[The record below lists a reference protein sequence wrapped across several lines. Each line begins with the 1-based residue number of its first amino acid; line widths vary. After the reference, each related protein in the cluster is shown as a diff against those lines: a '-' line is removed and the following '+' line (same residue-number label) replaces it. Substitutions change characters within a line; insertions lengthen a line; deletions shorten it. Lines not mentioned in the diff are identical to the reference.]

1 MFVKLCTLFDALD
14 VVQPAD
20 RLEPFQRTT
29 MLLGTI
35 NGKDDDK
42 YSILPTRTEQNEEKL
57 SMTGKR
63 RYLGKAKGPLLKFAG
78 L

>member
-1 MFVKLCTLFDALD
+1 MFVKLCTLVD
-14 VVQPAD
+14 AD

-29 MLLGTI
+29 MLLGTM

-42 YSILPTRTEQNEEKL
+42 YSILPTRTEQNEGKL